1 MRGTSALEPPV
12 QSSHCQA
19 EVVAQC
25 MEQEQVVYTL
35 PACDAMKRLKPV
47 GIVTAKASPSHRAMK
62 LRPLEAE
69 QLEVDQ
75 KP

>member
-1 MRGTSALEPPV
+1 
-12 QSSHCQA
+12 
-19 EVVAQC
+19 

-47 GIVTAKASPSHRAMK
+47 GIVTAKAAPSHRAMK

>member
-1 MRGTSALEPPV
+1 VHGTRALEPPV

-19 EVVAQC
+19 EVVAQR
-25 MEQEQVVYTL
+25 MEQEQVVYS
-35 PACDAMKRLKPV
+35 ACDAMKRLKPV
-47 GIVTAKASPSHRAMK
+47 GIVTAKAAPSHRAMK